1 MMQLNVLPYCLANK
15 IKVVVNNIFNTLA
28 LNSTY
33 QFKCNLN
40 IWAKV
45 ILNNNLAAL
54 AIIYLF
60 YISASIGMFPVGI

>member
-40 IWAKV
+40 I
-45 ILNNNLAAL
+45 
-54 AIIYLF
+54 
-60 YISASIGMFPVGI
+60 